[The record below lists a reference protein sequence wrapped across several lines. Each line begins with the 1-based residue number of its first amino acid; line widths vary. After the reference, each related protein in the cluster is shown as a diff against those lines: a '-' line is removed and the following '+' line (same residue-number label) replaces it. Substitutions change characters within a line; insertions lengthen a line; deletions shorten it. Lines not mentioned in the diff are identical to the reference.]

1 VALLLLTTG
10 KQPDA
15 YDGAATALA
24 RSDDV
29 AVEHA
34 DADAYVVA
42 GLTPS
47 VYALIPVDVVS
58 AA

>member
-1 VALLLLTTG
+1 LLLTTG
-10 KQPDA
+10 KQPDV

-42 GLTPS
+42 GLTPTL
-47 VYALIPVDVVS
+47 YTLRPAADVS

>member
-1 VALLLLTTG
+1 LLLTTG
-10 KQPDA
+10 KQPDV